1 MNITNALEAQNT
13 MKLFGISRGSLVAGL
28 IGAGAMGA
36 FVAGPMIQ
44 NADARP
50 VIIEAPGGAPISFA
64 ELVEQ
69 VSPAVVSVNVVS
81 EQEVSDHSD
90 WQEFFERF
98 RNGPNAPDFDPDEDE
113 DEAPSTREA
122 RSLGSGF
129 FISGEGH
136 IVTNNHVVEGA
147 TEIQVVLEDGRELDA
162 ELIGRDS
169 QTDLAVIKVEEP
181 GTFTYVEFGS
191 SKALR
196 RGDWVVALGNP
207 FGLGG
212 TATAGIVSAIG
223 KPGDRSRSST
233 YTDYLQIDAAIN
245 RGNSGGPTFDL
256 QGRVIGVNT
265 AILSP
270 TGGSVGIGFAIP
282 SDLAKQITDTI
293 IKTGKVSRGWL
304 GVTIQ
309 DLTDDMAEARGIDG
323 QEGAIVSQVTAG
335 SPAQKSGV
343 ERGDVIIRV
352 NGIEVSNATETT
364 RIVGNLAAGS
374 TNKFLVLRDGKRRT
388 ISVTVGERPENPNQ
402 ILASGDE
409 PSPEAEAEAEEAPL
423 GVSLRPLDDAARE
436 QMEISD
442 SESGMI
448 IQSIDRESPLR
459 ELGIRPGVVILD
471 VNGSPL
477 KSVSDLEAAI
487 ARAKNQGREK
497 ILMAVR
503 SGKQTLFV
511 PVDITEE
518 Q

>member
-1 MNITNALEAQNT
+1 
-13 MKLFGISRGSLVAGL
+13 MKLFGISRSALVAGL
-28 IGAGAMGA
+28 VSAGAMGA
-36 FVAGPMIQ
+36 FIAGPSVLQ
-44 NADARP
+44 ADARP
-50 VIIEAPGGAPISFA
+50 VVIEAPAGAPISFA

-81 EQEVSDHSD
+81 EQEVSDLSD
-90 WQEFFERF
+90 WEQFFERF
-98 RNGPNAPDFDPDEDE
+98 RNGPGGPQFEDDDEEDAP
-113 DEAPSTREA
+113 TREA

-136 IVTNNHVVEGA
+136 IVTNNHVVQGA

-162 ELIGRDS
+162 TLIGRDS
-169 QTDLAVIKVEEP
+169 QTDLAVIKVEDTGP
-181 GTFTYVEFGS
+181 YTYVEFGS
-191 SKALR
+191 SRELR

-293 IKTGKVSRGWL
+293 IETGKVSRGWL

-309 DLTDDMAEARGIDG
+309 DLTDDMAEAQGLAG
-323 QEGAIVSQVTAG
+323 QEGAIVSQITSG
-335 SPAQKSGV
+335 SPAQKSGIQ
-343 ERGDVIIRV
+343 RGDIIIRV
-352 NGIEVSNATETT
+352 NGVDVANATSTT

-374 TNKFLVLRDGKRRT
+374 KNKFVVLRDGKQQT
-388 ISVTVGERPENPNQ
+388 ISVTVGERPEDINALFANNDD
-402 ILASGDE
+402 S
-409 PSPEAEAEAEEAPL
+409 SPEDNAEAEDAPL
-423 GVSLRPLDDAARE
+423 GVSLRPLDSDTRD
-436 QMEISD
+436 QMEIAD

-448 IQSIDRESPLR
+448 IQSIDRDSPLR
-459 ELGIRPGVVILD
+459 ELGLRPGVVILD
-471 VNGSPL
+471 VNGAPL
-477 KSVSDLEAAI
+477 DSVKDLETAI
-487 ARAKNQGREK
+487 AQAKSRGREK

-511 PVDITEE
+511 PVDISEE
-518 Q
+518 E